1 MIYFLCFVLFSI
13 GLYGIMVKRN
23 IIKLIIS
30 TMILNYAVYILLV
43 LIGFRQQGQVPVFA
57 KDQEIGFMVDPLP
70 QAMVMASM
78 IVHLALTAL
87 LVAVAMRL
95 YQRFKTFD
103 LNEIIKTKLKDKSE
117 IQDNA

>member
-13 GLYGIMVKRN
+13 GLYGVLVKRN

-43 LIGFRQQGQVPVFA
+43 LMGFRRQGQVPVFA
-57 KDQEIGFMVDPLP
+57 ANKEMGFMVDPLP
-70 QAMVMASM
+70 QSLVMVSM
-78 IVHLALTAL
+78 IVGLAVTAL

-95 YQRFKTFD
+95 YQRFRTFD
-103 LNEIIKTKLKDKSE
+103 IKEIIKLNPKPE
-117 IQDNA
+117 AEDNA